1 MNLISDFVSL
11 EQLSFLK
18 KRDFHKNLLMY
29 AKYFVLLFVLFL
41 CSCTNSKYK
50 YEIKYADT
58 EEIADS
64 GYLKIAESI
73 FYKGEDAVAYI
84 QIVPVEVKDTTYNFY
99 ICKASSS
106 IVKYRNNVLF
116 YRPVYSSKFKYLSK

>member
-1 MNLISDFVSL
+1 MNLIGDFVSL

-18 KRDFHKNLLMY
+18 KRDFCKNLLMY
-29 AKYFVLLFVLFL
+29 AKYFALLFVLFL
-41 CSCTNSKYK
+41 CSCTNSKYE
-50 YEIKYADT
+50 YEVKYADT
-58 EEIADS
+58 GEIADS

-84 QIVPVEVKDTTYNFY
+84 QILPIEVKDTTYNFY

-106 IVKYRNNVLF
+106 IVKYRSNVLF
-116 YRPVYSSKFKYLSK
+116 YRPVYFSKFKYLSE

>member
-1 MNLISDFVSL
+1 M
-11 EQLSFLK
+11 K
-18 KRDFHKNLLMY
+18 KFI
-29 AKYFVLLFVLFL
+29 ALLFVFYL

-73 FYKGEDAVAYI
+73 FYKGEDAAAYI
-84 QIVPVEVKDTTYNFY
+84 QIVPVEVIDTTYNFY
-99 ICKASSS
+99 IYKASSS
-106 IVKYRNNVLF
+106 NGKYKSNVLF
-116 YRPVYSSKFKYLSK
+116 YRPVYFSKFKYLSE

>member
-1 MNLISDFVSL
+1 M
-11 EQLSFLK
+11 K
-18 KRDFHKNLLMY
+18 KFI
-29 AKYFVLLFVLFL
+29 ALLFVFCL

-84 QIVPVEVKDTTYNFY
+84 
-99 ICKASSS
+99 
-106 IVKYRNNVLF
+106 
-116 YRPVYSSKFKYLSK
+116 

>member
-1 MNLISDFVSL
+1 MNLIGDFVSL

-18 KRDFHKNLLMY
+18 KRDFCKNLLIDV
-29 AKYFVLLFVLFL
+29 KYFALLFVLFL

-84 QIVPVEVKDTTYNFY
+84 QILPVEVKDTTYNFY

-106 IVKYRNNVLF
+106 IVKYRSNVLF
-116 YRPVYSSKFKYLSK
+116 YRPVYFSKFKYLSK

>member
-1 MNLISDFVSL
+1 M
-11 EQLSFLK
+11 K
-18 KRDFHKNLLMY
+18 KFI
-29 AKYFVLLFVLFL
+29 ALLFVFYL
-41 CSCTNSKYK
+41 CTNSKYK

-84 QIVPVEVKDTTYNFY
+84 QIVPVEVKDTIYNFY
-99 ICKASSS
+99 VCKASSS
-106 IVKYRNNVLF
+106 IVKYRSNVFF
-116 YRPVYSSKFKYLSK
+116 YRPVYFSKFKYLSK

>member
-64 GYLKIAESI
+64 GYLKIAE
-73 FYKGEDAVAYI
+73 
-84 QIVPVEVKDTTYNFY
+84 
-99 ICKASSS
+99 
-106 IVKYRNNVLF
+106 
-116 YRPVYSSKFKYLSK
+116 

>member
-1 MNLISDFVSL
+1 MNLIGDFVSL

-18 KRDFHKNLLMY
+18 KRDFCKNLLIDV
-29 AKYFVLLFVLFL
+29 KYFALLFVLFL
-41 CSCTNSKYK
+41 CSCTNYKYK
-50 YEIKYADT
+50 YEIKYTDT
-58 EEIADS
+58 EEITDS

-84 QIVPVEVKDTTYNFY
+84 QILPVEVKDTTYNFY

-106 IVKYRNNVLF
+106 IVKYRSNMLF
-116 YRPVYSSKFKYLSK
+116 YRPVYFSKFKYLNE

>member
-1 MNLISDFVSL
+1 MNLIGDFVSL

-18 KRDFHKNLLMY
+18 KRDFYNNLLMDVKHF
-29 AKYFVLLFVLFL
+29 ALLFVLFL
-41 CSCTNSKYK
+41 CSCTNSKYE

-84 QIVPVEVKDTTYNFY
+84 QILPVEVKDTTYNFY

-106 IVKYRNNVLF
+106 IAKYRSNVLF
-116 YRPVYSSKFKYLSK
+116 YRPVYFSKFKYLSE

>member
-1 MNLISDFVSL
+1 M
-11 EQLSFLK
+11 K
-18 KRDFHKNLLMY
+18 KFI
-29 AKYFVLLFVLFL
+29 ALLFVFYL

-84 QIVPVEVKDTTYNFY
+84 QILPVEVKDTTYNFISVKQIQVLSNIEATY
-99 ICKASSS
+99 CS
-106 IVKYRNNVLF
+106 IDQSIFQNLNI
-116 YRPVYSSKFKYLSK
+116 